1 MSVTD
6 ALKSLNQFF
15 DVGGVVRGVYMNRWH
30 VGLWIILAL
39 AVHVKCRDV
48 PPP

>member
-6 ALKSLNQFF
+6 ALKSLKQFF
-15 DVGGVVRGVYMNRWH
+15 DVGGVVCGVYMNRWH
-30 VGLWIILAL
+30 CLWIILGL
-39 AVHVKCRDV
+39 AVHVKCRHV